1 MSQELYEITRR
12 ELKPLVIKVLRF
24 FNNWDQNL
32 TKLSKKL
39 MKVFQVEN
47 DYNVITKI
55 GNLGLLEQEYYKK
68 YVDTIIRKYLENFIR
83 LLEDLHPEIDQFLV
97 FTRKE
102 VNSLNIMVKNLLK
115 LVEKGKKVINFE
127 YEDYFNVLHEYL
139 LLVNN
144 LIDSIVYDVVTKQ
157 NILDEL
163 TSKFLMRESKNLEL
177 LRVYMICLQNHSLGA
192 DINILI
198 ETLEFG
204 HQIINFQPDQLVEG
218 EYHNRFLQLTAKIVF

>member
-1 MSQELYEITRR
+1 MTQELYEITRG
-12 ELKPLVIKVLRF
+12 ELKPLVNKVVKF

-32 TKLSKKL
+32 TNLSKKL

-68 YVDTIIRKYLENFIR
+68 YVDTIVRKYLENFIR
-83 LLEDLHPEIDQFLV
+83 LLEELHPEINQFLM

-102 VNSLNIMVKNLLK
+102 VNLLNIMLKNLLK
-115 LVEKGKKVINFE
+115 LVEKGKNVISLE

-144 LIDSIVYDVVTKQ
+144 LLDSIIYDVVTKQ
-157 NILDEL
+157 SILDEL
-163 TSKFLMRESKNLEL
+163 TGKFLLREAKNIEL

-192 DINILI
+192 DINTLI

-204 HQIINFQPDQLVEG
+204 HQIVNFQPDLKVDG
-218 EYHNRFLQLTAKIVF
+218 EYHNRFLQLTAKIDF